1 MRLKKLEEAISESI
15 TETLRSYWEV
25 FNKTQEFTEAKFS
38 CLAVAPFIFT
48 TSHNK
53 TFILPTAKHVAEFF
67 KTSYQQVYPKL
78 CEPYTFVY
86 YRVLQLRVEQ
96 LTDNMVFVAQDY
108 IQYTTPSATPRY
120 REGMIILMKKSSI
133 SNVWQMAGL
142 IELDADKFP
151 QDWLPLSV
159 PSNWRYDGQLAPEK
173 LPINKVP
180 SGLTQSMFALFFIL
194 LIRRKKNTWL
204 KHF

>member
-1 MRLKKLEEAISESI
+1 MRLKKLEETISESI
-15 TETLRSYWEV
+15 TEMLQAYWEV
-25 FNKTQEFTEAKFS
+25 FNETQEFTEAKFS

-96 LTDNMVFVAQDY
+96 LTDNMVFIAQDY
-108 IQYTTPSATPRY
+108 IQYTTPGATPRY

-173 LPINKVP
+173 LPINNVP
-180 SGLTQSMFALFFIL
+180 SGLTQSMFASDLEAL
-194 LIRRKKNTWL
+194 LQ
-204 KHF
+204 